1 MAYKIAHKSIVRF
14 AMVGVHSCAP
24 TVVGTLG
31 ALVDSTFIARV
42 SPKAVDLQLRLGAVD
57 FPWNIRGNPL

>member
-1 MAYKIAHKSIVRF
+1 
-14 AMVGVHSCAP
+14 MVGVHSCAP